1 MRPRRKPKVANRI
14 PRIPPNLNGK
24 NPVTSKRRIFILQ
37 ITDPVADMLTR
48 IRNANSAKHETV
60 DVPASNLKKAIAQ
73 ILLEEGYIK
82 SYSLVDNGN
91 QGMIHITLKYLAKKQ
106 QVISGLRR
114 VSKPGLRVYA
124 GADELPL
131 VLKGLG
137 IAIVST
143 SKGVMTDKKARELHI
158 GGEVLAFVW

>member
-1 MRPRRKPKVANRI
+1 MH
-14 PRIPPNLNGK
+14 
-24 NPVTSKRRIFILQ
+24 

-48 IRNANSAKHETV
+48 IRNANSAKHDTV

-73 ILLEEGYIK
+73 ILLDEGYIK
-82 SYSLVDNGN
+82 SFQIVEDGT
-91 QGMIHITLKYLAKKQ
+91 QGIIRITLKYLAGKEK
-106 QVISGLRR
+106 VISGLRR

-124 GADELPL
+124 GAEELPK

>member
-1 MRPRRKPKVANRI
+1 M
-14 PRIPPNLNGK
+14 
-24 NPVTSKRRIFILQ
+24 Q

-82 SYSLVDNGN
+82 SYTVADNGN
-91 QGMIHITLKYLAKKQ
+91 QGVIHITLKYLAKKQ
-106 QVISGLRR
+106 AVISGLRR
-114 VSKPGLRVYA
+114 VSKPGLRIYA
-124 GADELPL
+124 GADELPK

-143 SKGVMTDKKARELHI
+143 SKGVMTDKKAREAHV